1 MRYDPLTAPDAEEW
15 HELDESERI
24 DLIAQYH
31 RRAKIR
37 LPNDQV
43 HAVIHMIVE
52 NQITLGDE
60 LPVQSTLDRLIR
72 EGLDRHEAIHAIG
85 EVLVEHMYSLLQ
97 TDSDEPTP
105 SVANDPY
112 YAALDVLTAD
122 RRSTTPNSD
131 SDDDYLIDTD
141 EVPVEQSRSLAQ
153 AKPYPHTGRNDPC
166 PCGSGK
172 KYKKCCL
179 H

>member
-1 MRYDPLTAPDAEEW
+1 MTTRLEASRLLREFTAKNLHGP
-15 HELDESERI
+15 
-24 DLIAQYH
+24 
-31 RRAKIR
+31 KIH

-43 HAVIHMIVE
+43 HAAIHMIVE

-60 LPVQSTLDRLIR
+60 LPVQSTLERLIS

-85 EVLVEHMYSLLQ
+85 EVLVEHMYILLQ

-105 SVANDPY
+105 PEANDPY
-112 YAALDVLTAD
+112 YAALDVLTAEHLSS
-122 RRSTTPNSD
+122 RHNSD
-131 SDDDYLIDTD
+131 SEDDYLIDAK
-141 EVPVEQSRSLAQ
+141 EVPSERSSSLPQS
-153 AKPYPHTGRNDPC
+153 KPYPHTGRNDPC